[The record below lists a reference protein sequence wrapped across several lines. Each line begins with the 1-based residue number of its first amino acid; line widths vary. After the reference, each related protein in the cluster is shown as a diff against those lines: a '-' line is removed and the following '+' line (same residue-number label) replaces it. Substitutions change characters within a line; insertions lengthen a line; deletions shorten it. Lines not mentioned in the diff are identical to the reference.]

1 MGVLI
6 SNSKSSV
13 LIDGLHEY
21 YGPAYLNTPQVEVDK
36 MLQQKDPYKELE
48 LLLFTHMH
56 RDHYS
61 DKLAKE
67 LIQSSL
73 TTRVVGAPQVI
84 QSLDVQRTVNSWN
97 RNGVLVTDSAK
108 GFILSAFNI
117 PHTGRQRHADV
128 QNIGYYLKM
137 GNTNFLHVGDAD
149 TDLLAF
155 ANLKLE
161 KVDAAIVPIWF
172 LMNQNGTRIIKEIL
186 KPRVVIATHISPG
199 ETNSMQKY
207 RLPGI
212 ETFFFTTINQAVK
225 MQN

>member
-1 MGVLI
+1 MSHLAAW
-6 SNSKSSV
+6 
-13 LIDGLHEY
+13 ID
-21 YGPAYLNTPQVEVDK
+21 
-36 MLQQKDPYKELE
+36 
-48 LLLFTHMH
+48 
-56 RDHYS
+56 
-61 DKLAKE
+61 
-67 LIQSSL
+67 
-73 TTRVVGAPQVI
+73 
-84 QSLDVQRTVNSWN
+84 WN
-97 RNGVLVTDSAK
+97 RDGVLVTDSAK
-108 GFILSAFNI
+108 GLILSAFNI

-137 GNTNFLHVGDAD
+137 GNTTFLHVGDAD

-155 ANLKLE
+155 TNLKLE

-172 LMNQNGTRIIKEIL
+172 LMNQNGTRIIKEII

-225 MQN
+225 LKN